1 MTLPSRPKCC
11 QCWRVPS
18 HFRRQF
24 SIISCALKRSFK
36 QQSPRSFKVV
46 ARQLLLEANIRRF
59 SKLAARNLFLQ
70 CKCNKR
76 HKKCHQQWRTKG
88 LHLHDITKELKKCD
102 PKTAQKT
109 KKYKKTPIL
118 QIRWR
123 PLLILTYTGF
133 HSAHCHKPITQA
145 ILEAAE
151 GMLRHLGRLSG
162 TKTKPWGDEDGP
174 RL

>member
-1 MTLPSRPKCC
+1 MRP
-11 QCWRVPS
+11 QNS
-18 HFRRQF
+18 
-24 SIISCALKRSFK
+24 
-36 QQSPRSFKVV
+36 
-46 ARQLLLEANIRRF
+46 
-59 SKLAARNLFLQ
+59 SK
-70 CKCNKR
+70 NK
-76 HKKCHQQWRTKG
+76 KIQ
-88 LHLHDITKELKKCD
+88 EN
-102 PKTAQKT
+102 PNF
-109 KKYKKTPIL
+109 L